1 LARHSWPGNIREFE
15 NVVRSAAIFAE
26 GAVVAPDAFSHVA
39 ELRALLHED
48 TKKIAHASQSTPQ
61 PLASPPGSPS
71 ESTTPWT
78 GGTALSVDYYEM
90 ARQRGISL
98 KELRQEI
105 ETQCIQRALFDAK
118 GNISE
123 AARLLKMKRSRL
135 SQIVN
140 ATPGLKAVTTDGSNE
155 SDEEE

>member
-1 LARHSWPGNIREFE
+1 
-15 NVVRSAAIFAE
+15 
-26 GAVVAPDAFSHVA
+26 
-39 ELRALLHED
+39 
-48 TKKIAHASQSTPQ
+48 
-61 PLASPPGSPS
+61 
-71 ESTTPWT
+71 
-78 GGTALSVDYYEM
+78 M